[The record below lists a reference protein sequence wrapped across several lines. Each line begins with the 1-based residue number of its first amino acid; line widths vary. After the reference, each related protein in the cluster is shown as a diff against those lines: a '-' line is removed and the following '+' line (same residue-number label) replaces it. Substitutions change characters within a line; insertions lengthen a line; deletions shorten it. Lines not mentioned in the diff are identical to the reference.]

1 MYRCLPSEARHTT
14 IFSSMTIW
22 DKGGVNINTGEAGEN
37 IDCPVCVV
45 LLYFQYWCPAGSGGE
60 EGAGWGFLFTIRSSF
75 LVTFVLSLVVF
86 FVWMI
91 NASSDP
97 PWNSYTMDS

>member
-97 PWNSYTMDS
+97 PWNS

>member
-60 EGAGWGFLFTIRSSF
+60 EWGGMGLSFYNTKFLSCYFC
-75 LVTFVLSLVVF
+75 FVSCSLF
-86 FVWMI
+86 CL
-91 NASSDP
+91 D
-97 PWNSYTMDS
+97 D

>member
-1 MYRCLPSEARHTT
+1 MYRCLPREARHTT

-45 LLYFQYWCPAGSGGE
+45 LLFFFFFFFFFFFAVFPVLVPSWFWRGGRGGMGLSFYNTKFLSCYFCFVSCS
-60 EGAGWGFLFTIRSSF
+60 LFC
-75 LVTFVLSLVVF
+75 L
-86 FVWMI
+86 
-91 NASSDP
+91 D
-97 PWNSYTMDS
+97 D